1 MWSRPPLRR
10 MILFSTLKRRAESV
24 AAYTFIAPFYVLF
37 VIFNVFPVFFSLFIS
52 FQKWSGFDRMRWVG
66 LKNYADLYR
75 DPSLWSSLTN
85 TVLIWLGNV
94 FIIVGLGLSMALL
107 LNSRRLALKGLFR
120 GFFYLPQA
128 IAVVAI
134 SLAFGYIFDKEFG
147 VLNSVLRAVGMPDVP
162 WLVQKDWARVS
173 VIAVILWRSAP
184 WHMLIMLAGLQS
196 IEESLYEAAR
206 MDGASVWQ
214 TTTRVT
220 VPLLKPMFF
229 YCFLMATIYSFRL
242 FAEPFVITEGGPG
255 DATTTI
261 AVYMY
266 RSGFEFLKL
275 GYAAAMSFLLLV
287 LILLVSAFQLSFFR
301 SEV

>member
-1 MWSRPPLRR
+1 V
-10 MILFSTLKRRAESV
+10 FAGLKKRAELV
-24 AAYTFIAPFYVLF
+24 AGYAFIAPFYVLF
-37 VIFNVFPVFFSLFIS
+37 LIFSVFPVFYSLFIS
-52 FQKWSGFDRMRWVG
+52 FQKWSGFDRPRWIG
-66 LKNYADLYR
+66 AKNYGDLLR
-75 DPSLWSSLTN
+75 DPSLWSALAN
-85 TVLIWLGNV
+85 TVTIWLGNV
-94 FIIVGLGLSMALL
+94 FLVVGLGFVMALL
-107 LNSRRLALKGLFR
+107 LNSRRLPFRGLFR

-147 VLNSVLRAVGMPDVP
+147 VLNSALRAFGTPDVP
-162 WLVQKDWARVS
+162 WLIQKDWARVS
-173 VIAVILWRSAP
+173 VIVVILWRVAP
-184 WHMLIMLAGLQS
+184 WHMLVLLAGLQS
-196 IEESLYEAAR
+196 IDESLYEAGR
-206 MDGASVWQ
+206 IDGASGWQ
-214 TTTRVT
+214 ATTMITM
-220 VPLLKPMFF
+220 PLLKPMFF

-275 GYAAAMSFLLLV
+275 GYAAAMSFVLLII
-287 LILLVSAFQLSFFR
+287 ILLVSVFQLSFFR